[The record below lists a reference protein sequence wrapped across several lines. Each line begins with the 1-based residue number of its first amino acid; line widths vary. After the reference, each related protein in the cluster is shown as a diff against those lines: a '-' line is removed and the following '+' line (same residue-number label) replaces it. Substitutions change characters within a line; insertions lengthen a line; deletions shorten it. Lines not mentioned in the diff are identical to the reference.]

1 MLLAEQRKRV
11 FADLSET
18 LKETVAWQLNG
29 DWLERIPVLQR
40 LPEKFLV
47 QVALNMSTAVYA
59 PKEKP
64 PAQRLYVIIKG
75 FCTYLGRTLKQGE
88 HWGQKDMA
96 KTKQPMCATAI
107 TYLHVNYV
115 ATQTIFE
122 LADSYDDDDNTILWA
137 IKKWILFQKFREHAF
152 EQLKL
157 KRKRIAYG
165 ERHPGEP
172 LPTELQPK
180 ALNFQNL
187 TIENRVA
194 NLTKDVDQMQRDFRA
209 VKGGLAALLTHFNL
223 AVPGD
228 LSTSA
233 GSSAPQAS
241 PRTVPHGAASCR
253 ASIATRPPPLRP
265 AVLAVSAIG
274 ALRPLPLAPLPL
286 PPVARAARYA
296 PQGEDTRVEP
306 SHPAR
311 VPGTP

>member
-75 FCTYLGRTLKQGE
+75 FCTYGGQTLKQGE

-122 LADSYDDDDNTILWA
+122 LADSYGDATILWA
-137 IKKWILFQKFREHAF
+137 IKKWILFQKFREHAC
-152 EQLKL
+152 ERLKL
-157 KRKRIAYG
+157 ERKRKAWQKRL
-165 ERHPGEP
+165 PDEP
-172 LPTELQPK
+172 FPAELEPT
-180 ALNFQNL
+180 ALNSQNL
-187 TIENRVA
+187 TIENRVG
-194 NLTKDVDQMQRDFRA
+194 NLTKDVDQIKQT
-209 VKGGLAALLTHFNL
+209 LAALCAHMGMPP
-223 AVPGD
+223 VSGD
-228 LSTSA
+228 LSTRA
-233 GSSAPQAS
+233 GSSAPHDILRAAAHG
-241 PRTVPHGAASCR
+241 TAPHR
-253 ASIATRPPPLRP
+253 ASIAARPPPLRP
-265 AVLAVSAIG
+265 AVPAAGAIG
-274 ALRPLPLAPLPL
+274 TLRPLPLPL

-311 VPGTP
+311 VPGIP